1 MASTLSG
8 YCETYIDA
16 VSLSPWPMS
25 PGDIPMH
32 TADMAP
38 RVGTQGC
45 LRRLFKG
52 LHKLSQRAPEITRH
66 LTAVGRCRKLKESRF
81 ASLDLVDCDWQGG
94 NLPYE
99 KNSK

>member
-8 YCETYIDA
+8 YYETYIDA
-16 VSLSPWPMS
+16 VSLSPWSMS

-45 LRRLFKG
+45 LRRLFKV

-66 LTAVGRCRKLKESRF
+66 LTAVGRCRKLKEKR
-81 ASLDLVDCDWQGG
+81 AGL
-94 NLPYE
+94 LPLT
-99 KNSK
+99 